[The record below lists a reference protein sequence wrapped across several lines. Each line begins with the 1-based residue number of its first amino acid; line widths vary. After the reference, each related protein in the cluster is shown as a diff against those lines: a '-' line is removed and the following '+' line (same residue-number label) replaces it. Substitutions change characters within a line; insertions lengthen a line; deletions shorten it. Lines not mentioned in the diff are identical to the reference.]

1 MDKTSKPK
9 KVNLFL
15 TFASDTDR
23 GLKKLFAN
31 KWQVCA
37 AKLAKH
43 GANYASSAFLGK
55 KKIKIMFVMT
65 NYATNDASNIYQ
77 SLILAKITVNC
88 P

>member
-55 KKIKIMFVMT
+55 KKLKLCSLWQIMPQMMLATSIKALFWRR
-65 NYATNDASNIYQ
+65 
-77 SLILAKITVNC
+77 
-88 P
+88 

>member
-55 KKIKIMFVMT
+55 K
-65 NYATNDASNIYQ
+65 N
-77 SLILAKITVNC
+77 
-88 P
+88 